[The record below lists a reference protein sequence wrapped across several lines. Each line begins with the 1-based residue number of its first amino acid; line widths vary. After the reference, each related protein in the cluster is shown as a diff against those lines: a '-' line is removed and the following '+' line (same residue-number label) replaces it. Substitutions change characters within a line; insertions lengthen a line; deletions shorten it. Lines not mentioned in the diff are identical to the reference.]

1 MKIGEAMTKK
11 IVIGIISA
19 VLIVYLA
26 GVGYFNFY
34 TLPNTFIN
42 EENRSFK
49 DKSTALDRN
58 VDSFTVTAVGK
69 DGKEAIIP
77 SESISYSVDIP
88 KDARLNQNA
97 FAWPTAFFTKDE
109 YTVDYKPSW
118 NDKKLT
124 ELLENS
130 DLFKNVQE
138 PINATIEKV
147 EGTYQVTPQVYGNSL
162 EMDKLKNSII
172 TNFVAL
178 NDKIELDDEYKKPSV
193 TKGNE
198 ELDKT
203 VAKLNT
209 WNTTEIT
216 FDLGEENKEVLTGD
230 ELIGILN
237 KEDNYEPDQ
246 TKLRDYVKNLAI
258 KYDTLG
264 SDRTFNATGVGEV
277 TVKGGIYGWQ
287 MNVDETTALLKDQ
300 IAKVESGT
308 IKPVYNE
315 KAMANG
321 KNDIGSTYI
330 ELDLSRQNMWY
341 YKDGELVVETP
352 VVTGDPT
359 QGASTPTGTYKV
371 WSKEQNRRLRGMN
384 FDGKTRYNVP
394 VNYWMPINYTG
405 IGIHD
410 VNYRSSFGGGIYY
423 GNGSHGCINT
433 PYSKVK
439 AIFESV
445 ELGTPVVIYYS

>member
-1 MKIGEAMTKK
+1 MTKK
-11 IVIGIISA
+11 IVIGIVSA
-19 VLIVYLA
+19 ILIVYLA

-42 EENRSFK
+42 EENRSFN

-69 DGKEAIIP
+69 DEKEAIIP
-77 SESISYSVDIP
+77 SESIAYSIDIP
-88 KDARLNQNA
+88 KDTRLNQNA
-97 FAWPTAFFTKDE
+97 FTWPAAFFTKDE

-118 NDKKLT
+118 NDKKLN

-147 EGTYQVTPQVYGNSL
+147 DGSYQVTDQVYGNSL
-162 EMDKLKNSII
+162 DMDKLKSTII
-172 TNFVAL
+172 NNFVAL
-178 NDKIELDDEYKKPSV
+178 NEKVELNEEYKQPSV

-198 ELDKT
+198 ELEKS
-203 VAKLNT
+203 VQKLNT

-216 FDLGEENKEVLTGD
+216 FDLGENKEVLTGD
-230 ELIGILN
+230 ELIAILD
-237 KEDNYEPDQ
+237 KENNYEPDPA
-246 TKLRDYVKNLAI
+246 KLRDYVKNLAI

-264 SDRTFNATGVGEV
+264 SKRTFNATGVGEV

-287 MNVDETTALLKDQ
+287 MNVDETTALVKDQ

-308 IKPVYNE
+308 IKPVYTE
-315 KAMANG
+315 TAMASG
-321 KNDIGSTYI
+321 DDDIGKTYV
-330 ELDLSRQNMWY
+330 ELDLSRQKMWY
-341 YKDGELVVETP
+341 YKDGELAVETA

-359 QGASTPTGTYKV
+359 KGAATPTGTFKV
-371 WSKEQNRRLRGMN
+371 WSKERNRRLRGLN

-394 VNYWMPINYTG
+394 VNFWIPINYSG

-410 VNYRSSFGGGIYY
+410 VNYRSSYGGGIYY

-439 AIFESV
+439 AIFDSV
-445 ELGTPVVIYYS
+445 ELGTPVIVYHS

>member
-1 MKIGEAMTKK
+1 MTKK
-11 IVIGIISA
+11 ILIGVVSA

-42 EENRSFK
+42 GENYSYK
-49 DKSTALDRN
+49 DKSTALDRD
-58 VDSFTVTAVGK
+58 VKDFTITAVGK
-69 DGKEAIIP
+69 DEKEAIIP
-77 SESISYSVDIP
+77 SDSISYSIDIP

-97 FAWPTAFFTKDE
+97 FAWPAAFFSKDE

-147 EGTYQVTPQVYGNSL
+147 DGTYQVIPQVYGNSL
-162 EMDKLKNSII
+162 DMDKMKDSVIKH
-172 TNFVAL
+172 FVAL
-178 NDKIELDDEYKKPSV
+178 EDKIELNEEYKQPSV

-198 ELDKT
+198 ALDANA
-203 VAKLNT
+203 AKLNT
-209 WNTTEIT
+209 WNTTELT
-216 FDLGEENKEVLTGD
+216 FDLGENKEVLTGD
-230 ELIGILN
+230 DLIALLD
-237 KEDNYEPDQ
+237 KENGYEPDQ

-264 SDRTFNATGVGEV
+264 TDRTFNATGVGEV

-287 MNVDETTALLKDQ
+287 MNVDETTELVKEQ

-308 IKPVYNE
+308 IKPVYTE
-315 KAMANG
+315 TAMASG
-321 KNDIGSTYI
+321 EDDIGKTYI

-359 QGASTPTGTYKV
+359 QGASTPTGTFKV

-433 PYSKVK
+433 PYSKVRT
-439 AIFESV
+439 IFESV
-445 ELGTPVVIYYS
+445 ELGTPVVVYYS